1 MVNHHKMINA
11 AIATLAT
18 CAMLLPVAGANANEP
33 SNTAVLGAGY
43 TATKIS
49 HPNAGL
55 GEDDGIVNVLNGE
68 STDDLTQG
76 SAERGQ
82 NYSWSSVGYGD
93 WMYVG
98 TCYSAMGSTLKF
110 MAKTMGTTY
119 ASIKAALD
127 VAFNGELFLD
137 NGENHSL
144 LLKINVKTGEVKI
157 IVNAIGGEHAVNGY
171 RAAVE
176 FHDKLYF
183 AAAAKG
189 QPYLLEIDPKTDTTE
204 IVYRPAAMTTGL
216 QKGYTAGIR
225 GLTVVNNQLI
235 ASMITDN
242 GAAIVASSN
251 PSAGQDSFAT
261 IATQDKG
268 LYNYPACAVTDNV
281 FGGCV
286 WDMVGFKGNLYVTV
300 VTGKGKNTKQ
310 SFALLRGTR
319 DESTGKWTFKPL
331 VGDPADGAKYEWGFG
346 ASRSGAANMVVYNDH
361 LYIGGYNDPMNA
373 LEKAMQMNFSDLYK
387 DLESP
392 VNLWRMDVD
401 KDNNESFEMLA
412 GDANNKYFGNP
423 KGTIDGKTM
432 LSGLGD
438 SDEQSRHL
446 NQYVWR
452 MQSYSGKL
460 YVGTFDISD
469 LAYPATQ
476 FANGDILKRTP
487 EEWKKQIEYL
497 KIFFDSLK
505 KNDQNSTSG
514 TTDTDSQEATK
525 PSDDDDIMLLS
536 EGDETSENDQAA
548 QAVEEAGKTDEVA
561 ADVATMQQLLED
573 MGADLS
579 SKQTDVVSPDGI
591 APQSAETYTLDD
603 RYQFLASLQ
612 HLLYLY
618 NKNKQYLPDSIT
630 NEFDKWLTEE
640 NLENFTDFVGVLSYL
655 HYSNDETR
663 GFDLIVSS
671 DGTNFQT
678 ISRNGFGDNNNH
690 GLRVFAVTDS
700 GLAIGTAN
708 PYHGTQ
714 VWLLNDGEI
723 KNAELTNG
731 DAFDYDKYDS
741 DKKSANANGLTVAI
755 NPNGNTVEDVQYDY
769 QSLTAG
775 TDYTVADDG
784 SIVLSSAFL
793 NGRETGSTG
802 SVVVFYNQ
810 GARVRF
816 TVAIKDGTPN
826 APKKD
831 DDKQNTRPAAH
842 KKANTANT
850 GSNVI
855 GVVVV
860 VAVLVVA
867 AGALF
872 AFKRKR
878 S

>member
-18 CAMLLPVAGANANEP
+18 CAMLLPVAGSANANES

-110 MAKTMGTTY
+110 MANTMGTTY

-189 QPYLLEIDPKTDTTE
+189 QPYLLEIDPKTDATE

-373 LEKAMQMNFSDLYK
+373 LEKSMQMDFSDLYK

-401 KDNNESFEMLA
+401 EDNNESFEMLA

-423 KGTIDGKTM
+423 KGTIDGNAM

-487 EEWKKQIEYL
+487 EEWKKQIEYI

-505 KNDQNSTSG
+505 KNDQNGTSG

-591 APQSAETYTLDD
+591 APTVC
-603 RYQFLASLQ
+603 R
-612 HLLYLY
+612 
-618 NKNKQYLPDSIT
+618 
-630 NEFDKWLTEE
+630 
-640 NLENFTDFVGVLSYL
+640 NL
-655 HYSNDETR
+655 HTR
-663 GFDLIVSS
+663 
-671 DGTNFQT
+671 
-678 ISRNGFGDNNNH
+678 
-690 GLRVFAVTDS
+690 
-700 GLAIGTAN
+700 
-708 PYHGTQ
+708 
-714 VWLLNDGEI
+714 
-723 KNAELTNG
+723 
-731 DAFDYDKYDS
+731 
-741 DKKSANANGLTVAI
+741 
-755 NPNGNTVEDVQYDY
+755 
-769 QSLTAG
+769 
-775 TDYTVADDG
+775 
-784 SIVLSSAFL
+784 
-793 NGRETGSTG
+793 
-802 SVVVFYNQ
+802 
-810 GARVRF
+810 
-816 TVAIKDGTPN
+816 
-826 APKKD
+826 
-831 DDKQNTRPAAH
+831 
-842 KKANTANT
+842 
-850 GSNVI
+850 
-855 GVVVV
+855 
-860 VAVLVVA
+860 
-867 AGALF
+867 
-872 AFKRKR
+872 
-878 S
+878 

>member
-18 CAMLLPVAGANANEP
+18 CAMLLPVAGSANANES

-216 QKGYTAGIR
+216 QKGYTGGIR
-225 GLTVVNNQLI
+225 GLTVVNNQLV

-505 KNDQNSTSG
+505 KNDQNGTSG

-525 PSDDDDIMLLS
+525 PGDNNDIMPLS
-536 EGDETSENDQAA
+536 EGNETSESDQAA

-579 SKQTDVVSPDGI
+579 SKQTDVVSPD
-591 APQSAETYTLDD
+591 
-603 RYQFLASLQ
+603 R
-612 HLLYLY
+612 
-618 NKNKQYLPDSIT
+618 K
-630 NEFDKWLTEE
+630 
-640 NLENFTDFVGVLSYL
+640 
-655 HYSNDETR
+655 
-663 GFDLIVSS
+663 
-671 DGTNFQT
+671 
-678 ISRNGFGDNNNH
+678 
-690 GLRVFAVTDS
+690 
-700 GLAIGTAN
+700 
-708 PYHGTQ
+708 
-714 VWLLNDGEI
+714 
-723 KNAELTNG
+723 
-731 DAFDYDKYDS
+731 
-741 DKKSANANGLTVAI
+741 
-755 NPNGNTVEDVQYDY
+755 
-769 QSLTAG
+769 
-775 TDYTVADDG
+775 
-784 SIVLSSAFL
+784 
-793 NGRETGSTG
+793 
-802 SVVVFYNQ
+802 SVV
-810 GARVRF
+810 
-816 TVAIKDGTPN
+816 
-826 APKKD
+826 
-831 DDKQNTRPAAH
+831 
-842 KKANTANT
+842 
-850 GSNVI
+850 
-855 GVVVV
+855 
-860 VAVLVVA
+860 
-867 AGALF
+867 
-872 AFKRKR
+872 
-878 S
+878 